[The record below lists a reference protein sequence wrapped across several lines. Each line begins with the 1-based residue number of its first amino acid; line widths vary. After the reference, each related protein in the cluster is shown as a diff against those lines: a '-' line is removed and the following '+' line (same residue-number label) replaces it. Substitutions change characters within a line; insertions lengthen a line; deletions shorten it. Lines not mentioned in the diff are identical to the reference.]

1 MSPIR
6 GGEASSSIHHKGVRR
21 ISRLLPLVACIGL
34 LSLAARER
42 AQAFCYL
49 TSPPTVWPNGNV
61 SIVLKLGSAGRT
73 LIDGNTSWD
82 SIAQLALASWN
93 GRLGTI
99 QFAPTIQSPGVGS
112 NGDGINQAFFDSTVY
127 GQSFGGEAL
136 AVVTC
141 WYSGTRRVEGDVI
154 FNRAYSWDSYRG
166 PLRFPGGQ
174 YLVDLQ
180 RVALHE
186 FGHVLG
192 LNHPDQCGQTVSAIM
207 NSIESDLDSLTADD
221 IAGALSL
228 YPAQAPTITT
238 QLQSQTVTV
247 GSTVAFSVAASGS
260 QPLFYHWGRNGA
272 SISGATGASY
282 TIPNVQTSQAGSYT
296 VVVSNAGGT
305 AASTT
310 AVLTVNVPPSITA
323 QPQSRTV
330 TAGNS
335 VAFSM
340 SRSDYPKS

>member
-1 MSPIR
+1 
-6 GGEASSSIHHKGVRR
+6 
-21 ISRLLPLVACIGL
+21 
-34 LSLAARER
+34 
-42 AQAFCYL
+42 
-49 TSPPTVWPNGNV
+49 
-61 SIVLKLGSAGRT
+61 
-73 LIDGNTSWD
+73 
-82 SIAQLALASWN
+82 
-93 GRLGTI
+93 
-99 QFAPTIQSPGVGS
+99 
-112 NGDGINQAFFDSTVY
+112 
-127 GQSFGGEAL
+127 
-136 AVVTC
+136 
-141 WYSGTRRVEGDVI
+141 
-154 FNRAYSWDSYRG
+154 
-166 PLRFPGGQ
+166 
-174 YLVDLQ
+174 
-180 RVALHE
+180 
-186 FGHVLG
+186 
-192 LNHPDQCGQTVSAIM
+192 M